1 MDRATIGATDPLRHF
16 PVEAIRNFLDRS
28 HFTLFQKLAS
38 IPAKRPLLGD
48 TAVST
53 FSRKGF
59 NKEGFLEGFMLRA
72 TAWISTLTGF
82 KGHSLFSRIRA
93 IEIIAISALL
103 SRLLENHFISCLS
116 THWAGVI
123 SPI

>member
-1 MDRATIGATDPLRHF
+1 MDRATIGAADPLRHF
-16 PVEAIRNFLDRS
+16 PVEAISNFLDRS
-28 HFTLFQKLAS
+28 HVALFQKLAS
-38 IPAKRPLLGD
+38 IPAKRPLFGD
-48 TAVST
+48 TVVST
-53 FSRKGF
+53 LSRKGF
-59 NKEGFLEGFMLRA
+59 DKEGFLEWLVLRA

-103 SRLLENHFISCLS
+103 FRLLENHFISCLS
-116 THWAGVI
+116 TRWAGVI